1 MRGLVR
7 DGRLIDLV
15 VEISDKP
22 GALAELTR
30 TVAELGGNIVEVQ
43 HQRLFGA
50 LSANMT
56 EVELVIEAQ
65 DTAHGDAIVSGL
77 EAKGVPVRR
86 RDRLALSRD

>member
-1 MRGLVR
+1 
-7 DGRLIDLV
+7 
-15 VEISDKP
+15 
-22 GALAELTR
+22 
-30 TVAELGGNIVEVQ
+30 VQ

-65 DTAHGDAIVSGL
+65 DTAHGDAIVQGL
-77 EAKGVPVRR
+77 ETSGVPVRR